1 MALFGSARDAS
12 LVRSVNR
19 ELINNFVD
27 MEVAFYKLVLEDSR
41 ANIYDES
48 DNKVY
53 YSPMRIPC
61 LIEKGEK
68 NYVGDDAG
76 YDSTREGFFNFLR
89 DDLKDSNIKGN
100 IGIGHTRWATHG
112 VPNDVN
118 AHPHSD
124 NSEEFAII
132 HNGIIENYAEI
143 KKDLLEEGFEFK
155 SDTDTEVV
163 AVELSR
169 KWNGQLLKT
178 VTDVAKNLEGTYAL
192 VVTTT
197 KEEGTIVAGR
207 LMSPLVLGVGENEVF
222 LASDSAAILE
232 HTNKMIFLENGDFV
246 EIKNGQYKLFDSELN
261 EIEREIQ
268 EIDWEVSEAEKL
280 GHDHFMYKEIL
291 EQSEVIERTISGRLE
306 TTSKE
311 IPIKQDEASKYEKI
325 WIVACGTAYHAGLFG
340 KDLFEKVLGVPVSV
354 ELASEFRYRE
364 PIVGENDLGIV
375 ISQSGETMDTIA
387 ATELLKENGAHVL
400 ALVNVVGSSLARMAD
415 SVFYLHVGPEIGV
428 ASTKAY
434 LGMLVGQLLLAKHWD
449 SANKLDVSFDEIAEL
464 PKLIE
469 ETMDCEKQ
477 IKDLSEKIYKKNDIY
492 FIGRGLD
499 YALAAEG
506 ALKLKEISYLHAEA
520 LAAGE
525 LKHGTLALIED
536 GTPIIVTASQNHLLD
551 KTTSN
556 VQEVIA
562 RGAYVIAIGDNQSE
576 KLENISDE
584 YVTLPDSNE
593 ILTTVISIIPL
604 QFIAYHVANLNGES
618 IDQPRNLAKSV
629 TVE

>member
-1 MALFGSARDAS
+1 MCGIIGYSGPKQPLPILLDGLSR
-12 LVRSVNR
+12 
-19 ELINNFVD
+19 
-27 MEVAFYKLVLEDSR
+27 LEYR
-41 ANIYDES
+41 
-48 DNKVY
+48 
-53 YSPMRIPC
+53 
-61 LIEKGEK
+61 
-68 NYVGDDAG
+68 G
-76 YDSTREGFFNFLR
+76 YDSAGIAITDGQNLTIEKKEGKLQV
-89 DDLKDSNIKGN
+89 LKDHLLNKEINGN

-112 VPNDVN
+112 VPSDEN
-118 AHPHSD
+118 AHPHYD
-124 NSEEFAII
+124 RNKDFAII
-132 HNGIIENYAEI
+132 HNGIIENYAEM
-143 KKDLLEEGFEFK
+143 KEELQSDDYQFE
-155 SDTDTEVV
+155 SETDTEVV
-163 AVELSR
+163 AVELS
-169 KWNGQLLKT
+169 KQWTGNLLET
-178 VTDVAKNLEGTYAL
+178 VCKVAKELDGTYAL

-197 KEEGTIVAGR
+197 KQSDTIVAGR
-207 LMSPLVLGVGENEVF
+207 MMSPLVLGVGEGEVF

-246 EIKNGQYKLFDSELN
+246 EIKDGSYQLFDINMNKIS
-261 EIEREIQ
+261 REVQ
-268 EIDWEVSEAEKL
+268 EIDWKVSEAEKS

-291 EQSEVIERTISGRLE
+291 EQAEVIERTITGRLE
-306 TTSKE
+306 IGSEE
-311 IPIKQDEASKYEKI
+311 IPVDLNKAKQFEKI

-364 PIVGENDLGIV
+364 PIVGKNDLAIV

-387 ATELLKENGAHVL
+387 ATELLKENNAHVL

-415 SVFYLHVGPEIGV
+415 SVLYLHVGPEIGV

-449 SANKLDVSFDEIAEL
+449 ESENLETTFDEIKQL
-464 PKLIE
+464 PLLIK
-469 ETMDCEKQ
+469 ETLKCESQ
-477 IKDLSEKIYKKNDIY
+477 IKEISKSINEKKDIY

-525 LKHGTLALIED
+525 LKHGTLALIEN
-536 GTPIIVTASQNHLLD
+536 GTPVIVTASQHHLLD

-556 VQEVIA
+556 VQEVKA
-562 RGAYVIAIGDNQSE
+562 RGAYVIAIGDNSSK
-576 KLENISDE
+576 KLQDISND
-584 YVTLPDSNE
+584 YVTLPEASE
-593 ILTTVISIIPL
+593 MLSTIVSIIPL

>member
-1 MALFGSARDAS
+1 MCGIIGYSGPKEPLPI
-12 LVRSVNR
+12 
-19 ELINNFVD
+19 LIGG
-27 MEVAFYKLVLEDSR
+27 LSRLEYR
-41 ANIYDES
+41 
-48 DNKVY
+48 
-53 YSPMRIPC
+53 
-61 LIEKGEK
+61 
-68 NYVGDDAG
+68 G
-76 YDSTREGFFNFLR
+76 YDSAGVAILDGEKLTIEKKEGKLQV
-89 DDLKDSNIKGN
+89 LKDHLSNSKIIGN

-124 NSEEFAII
+124 NQNEFAII
-132 HNGIIENYAEI
+132 HNGIIENYAEM
-143 KKDLLEEGFEFK
+143 KDDLLKEGFIFE

-163 AVELSR
+163 AIELSNQWTGR
-169 KWNGQLLKT
+169 LLQT
-178 VTDVAKNLEGTYAL
+178 VTNVAKKLDGTYAL
-192 VVTTT
+192 VVTST
-197 KEEGTIVAGR
+197 KEPGTIVAGR
-207 LMSPLVLGVGENEVF
+207 MMSPLVLGVGEGETF

-246 EIKNGQYKLFDSELN
+246 EITNGKFKLFDENMN
-261 EIEREIQ
+261 EISREIQ
-268 EIDWEVSEAEKL
+268 EIDWKVSEAEKS
-280 GHDHFMYKEIL
+280 GYDHFMYKEIL
-291 EQSEVIERTISGRLE
+291 EQAEVIERTISGRLE
-306 TTSKE
+306 IGSAE
-311 IPIKQDEASKYEKI
+311 IPIDLNKAKEFEKI

-387 ATELLKENGAHVL
+387 ATELLKENGSHVL

-434 LGMLVGQLLLAKHWD
+434 LGKLVGQLLLAKHWD
-449 SANKLDVSFDEIAEL
+449 SEEKLDTSFDEIKQL
-464 PKLIE
+464 PSLIE
-469 ETMDCEKQ
+469 KTFECEDQVK
-477 IKDLSEKIYKKNDIY
+477 KIAKSINEKNDIY

-525 LKHGTLALIED
+525 LKHGTLALIEE
-536 GTPIIVTASQNHLLD
+536 GTPIIVTASQHHLLD

-556 VQEVIA
+556 VQEVKA
-562 RGAYVIAIGDNQSE
+562 RGAYVIAVGDSTSK
-576 KLENISDE
+576 KLQDISNN
-584 YVTLPDSNE
+584 YITLPEASE
-593 ILTTVISIIPL
+593 MLSTVISIIPL

>member
-1 MALFGSARDAS
+1 MCGIIGYSGPKQPLPILLDGLSR
-12 LVRSVNR
+12 
-19 ELINNFVD
+19 
-27 MEVAFYKLVLEDSR
+27 LEYR
-41 ANIYDES
+41 
-48 DNKVY
+48 
-53 YSPMRIPC
+53 
-61 LIEKGEK
+61 
-68 NYVGDDAG
+68 G
-76 YDSTREGFFNFLR
+76 YDSAGIAITDGQNLTIEKKEGKLQV
-89 DDLKDSNIKGN
+89 LKDHLLNKEINGN

-112 VPNDVN
+112 VPSDEN
-118 AHPHSD
+118 AHPHYD
-124 NSEEFAII
+124 RNKDFAII
-132 HNGIIENYAEI
+132 HNGIIENYAEM
-143 KKDLLEEGFEFK
+143 KEELQRDNYQFE
-155 SDTDTEVV
+155 SETDTEVV
-163 AVELSR
+163 AVELSNQ
-169 KWNGQLLKT
+169 WTGNLLET
-178 VTDVAKNLEGTYAL
+178 VCKVAKELVGTYAL

-197 KEEGTIVAGR
+197 KQPDTIVAGR
-207 LMSPLVLGVGENEVF
+207 MMSPLVLGVGEGEVF

-246 EIKNGQYKLFDSELN
+246 EIKDGSYQLFDINMNKIS
-261 EIEREIQ
+261 REIQ
-268 EIDWEVSEAEKL
+268 EIDWKVSEAEKS

-291 EQSEVIERTISGRLE
+291 EQAEVIERTITGRLE
-306 TTSKE
+306 IGSEE
-311 IPIKQDEASKYEKI
+311 IPVDLNMAKQFEKI

-387 ATELLKENGAHVL
+387 ATELLKENDAHVL

-415 SVFYLHVGPEIGV
+415 SVLYLHVGPEIGV

-449 SANKLDVSFDEIAEL
+449 ESENLETTFDEIKQL
-464 PKLIE
+464 PLLIK
-469 ETMDCEKQ
+469 ETLKCESQ
-477 IKDLSEKIYKKNDIY
+477 IKEISKSINEKKDIY

-525 LKHGTLALIED
+525 LKHGTLALIEN
-536 GTPIIVTASQNHLLD
+536 GTPVIVTASQHHLLD

-556 VQEVIA
+556 VQEVKA
-562 RGAYVIAIGDNQSE
+562 RGAYVIAIGDNSSK
-576 KLENISDE
+576 KLQDISND
-584 YVTLPDSNE
+584 YVTLPEASE
-593 ILTTVISIIPL
+593 MLSTIVSIIPL

>member
-1 MALFGSARDAS
+1 MCGI
-12 LVRSVNR
+12 V
-19 ELINNFVD
+19 
-27 MEVAFYKLVLEDSR
+27 
-41 ANIYDES
+41 
-48 DNKVY
+48 
-53 YSPMRIPC
+53 
-61 LIEKGEK
+61 G
-68 NYVGDDAG
+68 YVGKEDPIDVVIKGLFRLEYRG
-76 YDSTREGFFNFLR
+76 YDSSGIAIHHGENGIDVTRSVGGVSELVEALGKKVT
-89 DDLKDSNIKGN
+89 DKESTIA
-100 IGIGHTRWATHG
+100 IGHTRWATHG
-112 VPNDVN
+112 VPSDEN
-118 AHPHSD
+118 AHPHYD
-124 NSEEFAII
+124 RNKDFAII
-132 HNGIIENYAEI
+132 HNGIIENYAEM
-143 KKDLLEEGFEFK
+143 KEELQSDDYQFE
-155 SDTDTEVV
+155 SETDTEVV
-163 AVELSR
+163 AVELS
-169 KWNGQLLKT
+169 KQWTGNLLET
-178 VTDVAKNLEGTYAL
+178 VCKVAKELDGTYAL

-197 KEEGTIVAGR
+197 KQSDTIVAGR
-207 LMSPLVLGVGENEVF
+207 MMSPLVLGVGEGEVF

-246 EIKNGQYKLFDSELN
+246 EIKDGSYQLFDINMNKIS
-261 EIEREIQ
+261 REVQ
-268 EIDWEVSEAEKL
+268 EIDWKVSEAEKS

-291 EQSEVIERTISGRLE
+291 EQAEVIERTITGRLE
-306 TTSKE
+306 IGSEE
-311 IPIKQDEASKYEKI
+311 IPVDLNKAKQFEKI

-364 PIVGENDLGIV
+364 PIVGKNDLGIV

-387 ATELLKENGAHVL
+387 ATELLKENNAHVL

-415 SVFYLHVGPEIGV
+415 SVLYLHVGPEIGV

-449 SANKLDVSFDEIAEL
+449 ESENLETTFDEIKQL
-464 PKLIE
+464 PSLIK
-469 ETMDCEKQ
+469 ETLKCETQ
-477 IKDLSEKIYKKNDIY
+477 IKEISKSINEKKDIY

-525 LKHGTLALIED
+525 LKHGTLALIEN
-536 GTPIIVTASQNHLLD
+536 GTPVIVTASQHHLLD

-556 VQEVIA
+556 VQEVKA
-562 RGAYVIAIGDNQSE
+562 RGAYVIAIGDNSSK
-576 KLENISDE
+576 KLQDISND
-584 YVTLPDSNE
+584 YVTLPEASE
-593 ILTTVISIIPL
+593 MLSTIVSIIPL

>member
-1 MALFGSARDAS
+1 MCGIIGYSGPKQPLPI
-12 LVRSVNR
+12 L
-19 ELINNFVD
+19 
-27 MEVAFYKLVLEDSR
+27 LEGLSR
-41 ANIYDES
+41 LEY
-48 DNKVY
+48 
-53 YSPMRIPC
+53 R
-61 LIEKGEK
+61 
-68 NYVGDDAG
+68 G
-76 YDSTREGFFNFLR
+76 YDSAGIAITDGPNLTIEKKEGKLQV
-89 DDLKDSNIKGN
+89 LKDHLLNTEITGN

-112 VPNDVN
+112 VPSDEN
-118 AHPHSD
+118 AHPHYD
-124 NSEEFAII
+124 RNKDFAII
-132 HNGIIENYAEI
+132 HNGIIENYAEM
-143 KKDLLEEGFEFK
+143 KEELQSDDYQFE
-155 SDTDTEVV
+155 SETDTEVV
-163 AVELSR
+163 AVELS
-169 KWNGQLLKT
+169 KQWTGNLLET
-178 VTDVAKNLEGTYAL
+178 VCKVAKELDGTYAL

-197 KEEGTIVAGR
+197 KQSDTIVAGR
-207 LMSPLVLGVGENEVF
+207 MMSPLVLGVGEGEVF

-246 EIKNGQYKLFDSELN
+246 EIKDGSYQLFDINMNKIS
-261 EIEREIQ
+261 REVQ
-268 EIDWEVSEAEKL
+268 EIDWKVSEAEKS

-291 EQSEVIERTISGRLE
+291 EQAEVIERTLTGRLE
-306 TTSKE
+306 IGSEE
-311 IPIKQDEASKYEKI
+311 IPVDFNKAKQFEKI

-387 ATELLKENGAHVL
+387 ATELLKENNAHVL

-415 SVFYLHVGPEIGV
+415 SVLYLHVGPEIGV

-449 SANKLDVSFDEIAEL
+449 ESENLETTFDEIKQL
-464 PKLIE
+464 PFLIK
-469 ETMDCEKQ
+469 ETLKCESQ
-477 IKDLSEKIYKKNDIY
+477 IKEISKSINEKKDIY

-525 LKHGTLALIED
+525 LKHGTLALIEN
-536 GTPIIVTASQNHLLD
+536 GTPVIVTASQHHLLD

-556 VQEVIA
+556 VQEVKA
-562 RGAYVIAIGDNQSE
+562 RGAYVIAIGDNSSK
-576 KLENISDE
+576 KLQDISND
-584 YVTLPDSNE
+584 YVTLPEASE
-593 ILTTVISIIPL
+593 MLSTIVSIIPL

>member
-1 MALFGSARDAS
+1 MCGIVGYSGPKEPLPILLGGLSR
-12 LVRSVNR
+12 
-19 ELINNFVD
+19 
-27 MEVAFYKLVLEDSR
+27 LEYR
-41 ANIYDES
+41 
-48 DNKVY
+48 
-53 YSPMRIPC
+53 
-61 LIEKGEK
+61 
-68 NYVGDDAG
+68 G
-76 YDSTREGFFNFLR
+76 YDSAGIAILNNNDLIVEKKEGKLSS
-89 DDLKDSNIKGN
+89 LVQHLEGKTIKGN

-112 VPNDVN
+112 VPSDKN

-124 NSEEFAII
+124 NQNEFAII
-132 HNGIIENYAEI
+132 HNGIVENYSEMKNELI
-143 KKDLLEEGFEFK
+143 EQGYTFS

-163 AVELSR
+163 AVELS
-169 KWNGQLLKT
+169 KEWSGDLLET
-178 VTDVAKNLEGTYAL
+178 VLNVAKKLEGTYAL
-192 VVTTT
+192 VVTTV
-197 KEEGTIVAGR
+197 KQPDVIVAGR
-207 LMSPLVLGVGENEVF
+207 MMSPLVLGVGDDEVF

-246 EIKNGQYKLFDSELN
+246 KIENGHFELFDINKNKIS
-261 EIEREIQ
+261 REIQ
-268 EIDWEVSEAEKL
+268 VIDWEVSEAEKG

-291 EQSEVIERTISGRLE
+291 EQPEVIERTISGRLAGIE
-306 TTSKE
+306 SDIPISKE
-311 IPIKQDEASKYEKI
+311 EAQKFEKI

-364 PIVGENDLGIV
+364 PIVGKNDLGIV

-387 ATELLKENGAHVL
+387 ATELLKENDAHVL
-400 ALVNVVGSSLARMAD
+400 AFVNVVGSSLARMAD
-415 SVFYLHVGPEIGV
+415 SVLYLHVGPEIGV

-434 LGMLVGQLLLAKHWD
+434 LGMLIGQLLVAKHWD
-449 SANKLDVSFDEIAEL
+449 EENKLNISYDEINEL
-464 PKLIE
+464 PNLIQ
-469 ETMDCEKQ
+469 ETLNCEDQ
-477 IKDLSEKIYKKNDIY
+477 IKSLSKKISKKKDIY

-536 GTPIIVTASQNHLLD
+536 DTPVIVTASQNHLLD

-562 RGAYVIAIGDNQSE
+562 RGAYVISIGDNSSK
-576 KLENISDE
+576 KLEDISNE
-584 YVTLPDSNE
+584 YVTLP
-593 ILTTVISIIPL
+593 TTSEVLSTIISIIPL

>member
-1 MALFGSARDAS
+1 MCGIIGYSGPKEPLPI
-12 LVRSVNR
+12 
-19 ELINNFVD
+19 LISG
-27 MEVAFYKLVLEDSR
+27 LSRLEYR
-41 ANIYDES
+41 
-48 DNKVY
+48 
-53 YSPMRIPC
+53 
-61 LIEKGEK
+61 
-68 NYVGDDAG
+68 G
-76 YDSTREGFFNFLR
+76 YDSAGVALIDGDNLSIEKKEGKLNV
-89 DDLKDSNIKGN
+89 LKEHLEGTSIKGN

-112 VPNDVN
+112 VPSDVN
-118 AHPHSD
+118 AHPHAD
-124 NSEEFAII
+124 NANEFAII
-132 HNGIIENYAEI
+132 HNGIIENYAEL
-143 KKDLLEEGFEFK
+143 KDDLIQDDYSFISE
-155 SDTDTEVV
+155 TDTEVV

-169 KWNGQLLKT
+169 KWNGELLDT
-178 VTDVAKNLEGTYAL
+178 VLDVAKSLEGTYAL
-192 VVTTT
+192 VVTST
-197 KEEGTIVAGR
+197 KQPGTIVAGR
-207 LMSPLVLGVGENEVF
+207 MMSPLVLGVGEGEVF

-232 HTNKMIFLENGDFV
+232 YTNKMIFLENGDFV
-246 EIKNGQYKLFDSELN
+246 EINDGNFTLYDVEKNVITRD
-261 EIEREIQ
+261 IQ
-268 EIDWEVSEAEKL
+268 IIDWEVSEAEKA

-291 EQSEVIERTISGRLE
+291 EQAEVIERTITGRIE
-306 TTSKE
+306 KNSTE
-311 IPIKQDEASKYEKI
+311 IPIHLDKAKKFEKI

-340 KDLFEKVLGVPVSV
+340 KDLFEKVLGIPVSV

-387 ATELLKENGAHVL
+387 ATELLKENSAHVL

-449 SANKLDVSFDEIAEL
+449 SSDKLDVSFDEISEL

-469 ETMDCEKQ
+469 QTMACEKQ
-477 IKDLSEKIYKKNDIY
+477 IKDISEKIYKKNDIY

-525 LKHGTLALIED
+525 LKHGTLALIQD

-562 RGAYVIAIGDNQSE
+562 RGAYVIAIGDNQSK
-576 KLENISDE
+576 KLENISNE

-604 QFIAYHVANLNGES
+604 QFIAYHVANLKGES

>member
-1 MALFGSARDAS
+1 MCGIIGYSGPKQPLPILLDGLSR
-12 LVRSVNR
+12 
-19 ELINNFVD
+19 
-27 MEVAFYKLVLEDSR
+27 LEYR
-41 ANIYDES
+41 
-48 DNKVY
+48 
-53 YSPMRIPC
+53 
-61 LIEKGEK
+61 
-68 NYVGDDAG
+68 G
-76 YDSTREGFFNFLR
+76 YDSAGIAITDGPNLTIEKKEGKLQV
-89 DDLKDSNIKGN
+89 LKDHLLNKEINGN

-112 VPNDVN
+112 VPSDEN
-118 AHPHSD
+118 AHPHYD
-124 NSEEFAII
+124 RNKDFAII
-132 HNGIIENYAEI
+132 HNGIIENYAEM
-143 KKDLLEEGFEFK
+143 KEELQSDDYQFE
-155 SDTDTEVV
+155 SETDTEVV
-163 AVELSR
+163 AVELS
-169 KWNGQLLKT
+169 KQWTGNLLET
-178 VTDVAKNLEGTYAL
+178 VCKVAKELDGTYAL

-197 KEEGTIVAGR
+197 KQSDTIVAGR
-207 LMSPLVLGVGENEVF
+207 MMSPLVLGVGEGEVF

-246 EIKNGQYKLFDSELN
+246 EIKDGSYQLFDINMNKIS
-261 EIEREIQ
+261 REVQ
-268 EIDWEVSEAEKL
+268 EIDWKVSEAEKS

-291 EQSEVIERTISGRLE
+291 EQAEVIERTITGRLE
-306 TTSKE
+306 IGSEE
-311 IPIKQDEASKYEKI
+311 IPVDLNKAKQFEKI

-387 ATELLKENGAHVL
+387 ATELLKENNAHVL

-415 SVFYLHVGPEIGV
+415 SVLYLHVGPEIGV

-449 SANKLDVSFDEIAEL
+449 ESENLETTFDEIKQL
-464 PKLIE
+464 PFLIK
-469 ETMDCEKQ
+469 ETLKCESQ
-477 IKDLSEKIYKKNDIY
+477 IKEISKSINEKKDIY

-525 LKHGTLALIED
+525 LKHGTLALIEN
-536 GTPIIVTASQNHLLD
+536 GTPVIVTASQHHLLD

-556 VQEVIA
+556 VQEVKA
-562 RGAYVIAIGDNQSE
+562 RGAYVIAIGDNSSK
-576 KLENISDE
+576 KLQDISND
-584 YVTLPDSNE
+584 YVTLPEASE
-593 ILTTVISIIPL
+593 MLSTIVSIIPL

>member
-1 MALFGSARDAS
+1 MCGIVGYSGPKEPLPILLGGLSR
-12 LVRSVNR
+12 
-19 ELINNFVD
+19 
-27 MEVAFYKLVLEDSR
+27 LEYR
-41 ANIYDES
+41 
-48 DNKVY
+48 
-53 YSPMRIPC
+53 
-61 LIEKGEK
+61 
-68 NYVGDDAG
+68 G
-76 YDSTREGFFNFLR
+76 YDSAGIAILNNNDLIVEKKEGKLSS
-89 DDLKDSNIKGN
+89 LVQHLEGKTIKGN

-112 VPNDVN
+112 VPSDKN

-124 NSEEFAII
+124 NQNEFAII
-132 HNGIIENYAEI
+132 HNGIVENYSEMKNELI
-143 KKDLLEEGFEFK
+143 EQGYTFS

-163 AVELSR
+163 AVELS
-169 KWNGQLLKT
+169 KEWSGDLLET
-178 VTDVAKNLEGTYAL
+178 VLNVAKKLEGTYAL
-192 VVTTT
+192 VVTTV
-197 KEEGTIVAGR
+197 KQPDVIVAGR
-207 LMSPLVLGVGENEVF
+207 MMSPLVLGVGDDEVF

-246 EIKNGQYKLFDSELN
+246 KIENGHFELFDINKNKIS
-261 EIEREIQ
+261 REIQ
-268 EIDWEVSEAEKL
+268 VIDWEVSEAEKG

-291 EQSEVIERTISGRLE
+291 EQPEVIERTISGRLAGIE
-306 TTSKE
+306 SDIPISKE
-311 IPIKQDEASKYEKI
+311 EAQKFEKI

-364 PIVGENDLGIV
+364 PIVGKNDLGIV

-387 ATELLKENGAHVL
+387 ATELLKENDAHVL
-400 ALVNVVGSSLARMAD
+400 AFVNVVGSSLARMAD
-415 SVFYLHVGPEIGV
+415 SVLYLHVGPEIGV

-434 LGMLVGQLLLAKHWD
+434 LGMLIGQLLVAKHWD
-449 SANKLDVSFDEIAEL
+449 QENKLNISYDEINEL
-464 PKLIE
+464 PKLIQ
-469 ETMDCEKQ
+469 ETLNCEDQ
-477 IKDLSEKIYKKNDIY
+477 IKSLSKKISKKKDIY

-536 GTPIIVTASQNHLLD
+536 DTPVIVTASQNHLLD

-562 RGAYVIAIGDNQSE
+562 RGAYVISIGDNSSK
-576 KLENISDE
+576 KLEDISNE
-584 YVTLPDSNE
+584 YVTLP
-593 ILTTVISIIPL
+593 TTSEVLSTIISIIPL

>member
-1 MALFGSARDAS
+1 MCGIIGYSGPKQTLPILLGGLSR
-12 LVRSVNR
+12 
-19 ELINNFVD
+19 
-27 MEVAFYKLVLEDSR
+27 LEYR
-41 ANIYDES
+41 
-48 DNKVY
+48 
-53 YSPMRIPC
+53 
-61 LIEKGEK
+61 
-68 NYVGDDAG
+68 G
-76 YDSTREGFFNFLR
+76 YDSAGIAITDGENLIIEKKEGKLQV
-89 DDLKDSNIKGN
+89 LKDHLLDKEIKGN

-112 VPNDVN
+112 GPSDKN
-118 AHPHSD
+118 AHPHHD
-124 NSEEFAII
+124 NNQDFAII
-132 HNGIIENYAEI
+132 HNGIIENHAEM
-143 KKDLLEEGFEFK
+143 KEELLKEGYQFE
-155 SDTDTEVV
+155 SETDTEVIV
-163 AVELSR
+163 VELS
-169 KWNGQLLKT
+169 KQWTGNLLET
-178 VTDVAKNLEGTYAL
+178 VCQVAKDLDGTYAL
-192 VVTTT
+192 VVTTVKQT
-197 KEEGTIVAGR
+197 NTIVAGR
-207 LMSPLVLGVGENEVF
+207 MMSPLVLGVGDDEVF

-246 EIKNGQYKLFDSELN
+246 EIKDGRYQLFDIN
-261 EIEREIQ
+261 MNTITREIQ
-268 EIDWEVSEAEKL
+268 EIDWEVSEAEKS

-291 EQSEVIERTISGRLE
+291 EQAEVIERTINGRLE
-306 TTSKE
+306 VGSEE
-311 IPIKQDEASKYEKI
+311 IPVDSKQAKQFEKI

-387 ATELLKENGAHVL
+387 ATELLKDNNSHVL

-415 SVFYLHVGPEIGV
+415 SVLYLHVGPEIGV

-449 SANKLDVSFDEIAEL
+449 ESNKLETTFDEIKQL
-464 PKLIE
+464 PSLIK
-469 ETMDCEKQ
+469 ETLKCEAQ
-477 IKDLSEKIYKKNDIY
+477 IKEISKSINKKKDIY

-536 GTPIIVTASQNHLLD
+536 GTPVIVTASQHHLLD

-556 VQEVIA
+556 VQEVKA
-562 RGAYVIAIGDNQSE
+562 RGAFVIAIGDNSSK
-576 KLENISDE
+576 KLQDISND
-584 YVTLPDSNE
+584 YVTLPEASE
-593 ILTTVISIIPL
+593 MLSTIVSIIPL

>member
-1 MALFGSARDAS
+1 MCGIIGYSGPEEPLPILLGGLSR
-12 LVRSVNR
+12 
-19 ELINNFVD
+19 
-27 MEVAFYKLVLEDSR
+27 LEYR
-41 ANIYDES
+41 
-48 DNKVY
+48 
-53 YSPMRIPC
+53 
-61 LIEKGEK
+61 
-68 NYVGDDAG
+68 G
-76 YDSTREGFFNFLR
+76 YDSAGIAITDGDNITIEKKEGKLQV
-89 DDLKDSNIKGN
+89 LKDHLLDAKIKGN

-112 VPNDVN
+112 VPSDEN
-118 AHPHSD
+118 AHPHYD
-124 NSEEFAII
+124 NNQDFAII

-143 KKDLLEEGFEFK
+143 KEELQKEDYQFE
-155 SDTDTEVV
+155 SETDTEVV

-169 KWNGQLLKT
+169 QWTGNLLET
-178 VTDVAKNLEGTYAL
+178 VCKVAKELDGTYAL

-197 KEEGTIVAGR
+197 KQSNTIVAGR
-207 LMSPLVLGVGENEVF
+207 MMSPLVLGVGDGEVF

-246 EIKNGQYKLFDSELN
+246 EIKNGNYQLFDIN
-261 EIEREIQ
+261 MNKVTRDIQ
-268 EIDWEVSEAEKL
+268 EIDWEVSEAEKS
-280 GHDHFMYKEIL
+280 GHDHYMYKEIL
-291 EQSEVIERTISGRLE
+291 EQSEVIERTIAGRLE
-306 TTSKE
+306 VGSEE
-311 IPIKQDEASKYEKI
+311 IPIDLKKAKQFEKI

-387 ATELLKENGAHVL
+387 ATELLKENNSHVL

-415 SVFYLHVGPEIGV
+415 SVLYLHVGPEIGV

-449 SANKLDVSFDEIAEL
+449 ESNKLETTFNEIKQL
-464 PKLIE
+464 PSLIK
-469 ETMDCEKQ
+469 ETLKCEAQ
-477 IKDLSEKIYKKNDIY
+477 IKEISKSINEKKDIY

-525 LKHGTLALIED
+525 LKHGTLALIQD
-536 GTPIIVTASQNHLLD
+536 GTPVIVTASQHHLLD

-556 VQEVIA
+556 VQEVKA
-562 RGAYVIAIGDNQSE
+562 RGAYVIAIGDNSSK
-576 KLENISDE
+576 KLQDISND
-584 YVTLPDSNE
+584 YVTLPEASE
-593 ILTTVISIIPL
+593 MLSTIVSIIPL

>member
-1 MALFGSARDAS
+1 MCGIIGYSGPKQPLPI
-12 LVRSVNR
+12 L
-19 ELINNFVD
+19 
-27 MEVAFYKLVLEDSR
+27 LEGLSR
-41 ANIYDES
+41 LEY
-48 DNKVY
+48 
-53 YSPMRIPC
+53 R
-61 LIEKGEK
+61 
-68 NYVGDDAG
+68 G
-76 YDSTREGFFNFLR
+76 YDSAGIAISDGPNLTIEKKEGKLQV
-89 DDLKDSNIKGN
+89 LKDHLINKEINGN

-112 VPNDVN
+112 IPSDEN
-118 AHPHSD
+118 AHPHYD
-124 NSEEFAII
+124 RNKDFAII
-132 HNGIIENYAEI
+132 HNGIIENYAEM
-143 KKDLLEEGFEFK
+143 KEELQSDDYQFE
-155 SDTDTEVV
+155 SETDTEVV
-163 AVELSR
+163 AVELS
-169 KWNGQLLKT
+169 KQWTGNLLET
-178 VTDVAKNLEGTYAL
+178 VCKVAKELDGTYAL

-197 KEEGTIVAGR
+197 KQSDTIVAGR
-207 LMSPLVLGVGENEVF
+207 MMSPLVLGVGEGEVF

-246 EIKNGQYKLFDSELN
+246 EIKDGSYQLFDINMNKIS
-261 EIEREIQ
+261 REVQ
-268 EIDWEVSEAEKL
+268 EIDWKVSEAEKS

-291 EQSEVIERTISGRLE
+291 EQAEVIERTITGRLE
-306 TTSKE
+306 IGSEE
-311 IPIKQDEASKYEKI
+311 IPVDFNKAKQFEKI

-387 ATELLKENGAHVL
+387 ATELLKENNAHVL

-415 SVFYLHVGPEIGV
+415 SVLYLHVGPEIGV

-449 SANKLDVSFDEIAEL
+449 ESENLETTFDEIKQL
-464 PKLIE
+464 PFLIK
-469 ETMDCEKQ
+469 ETLKCESQ
-477 IKDLSEKIYKKNDIY
+477 IKKISKSINEKKDIY

-525 LKHGTLALIED
+525 LKHGTLALIEN
-536 GTPIIVTASQNHLLD
+536 GTPVIVTASQHHLLD

-556 VQEVIA
+556 VQEVKA
-562 RGAYVIAIGDNQSE
+562 RGAYVIAIGDNSSK
-576 KLENISDE
+576 KLQDISND
-584 YVTLPDSNE
+584 YVTLPEASE
-593 ILTTVISIIPL
+593 MLSTIVSIIPL

>member
-1 MALFGSARDAS
+1 MPI
-12 LVRSVNR
+12 
-19 ELINNFVD
+19 LING
-27 MEVAFYKLVLEDSR
+27 LSRLEYR
-41 ANIYDES
+41 
-48 DNKVY
+48 
-53 YSPMRIPC
+53 
-61 LIEKGEK
+61 
-68 NYVGDDAG
+68 G
-76 YDSTREGFFNFLR
+76 YDSAGIAISDGNKITVEKKEGKLDVLKNH
-89 DDLKDSNIKGN
+89 LKDSNIKGN

-178 VTDVAKNLEGTYAL
+178 VTDVAKTLEGTYAL

-477 IKDLSEKIYKKNDIY
+477 IKDISEKIYKKNDIY

>member
-1 MALFGSARDAS
+1 MCGIIGYSGPKQPLPILLAGLSR
-12 LVRSVNR
+12 
-19 ELINNFVD
+19 
-27 MEVAFYKLVLEDSR
+27 LEYR
-41 ANIYDES
+41 
-48 DNKVY
+48 
-53 YSPMRIPC
+53 
-61 LIEKGEK
+61 
-68 NYVGDDAG
+68 G
-76 YDSTREGFFNFLR
+76 YDSAGIAITDGKNLIIEKKQGKLQV
-89 DDLKDSNIKGN
+89 LKDHLSDKKINGN

-112 VPNDVN
+112 VPSDEN
-118 AHPHSD
+118 AHPHYD
-124 NSEEFAII
+124 NNQDFAII
-132 HNGIIENYAEI
+132 HNGIIENYDEM
-143 KKDLLEEGFEFK
+143 KEELLKEDYQFE
-155 SDTDTEVV
+155 SETDTEVV
-163 AVELSR
+163 AVELSKR
-169 KWNGQLLKT
+169 WTGNLLET
-178 VTDVAKNLEGTYAL
+178 VCQVAKDLDGTYAL
-192 VVTTT
+192 VVTTV
-197 KEEGTIVAGR
+197 KQPDTIVAGR
-207 LMSPLVLGVGENEVF
+207 MMSPLVLGVGEGEVF

-246 EIKNGQYKLFDSELN
+246 EIKDGNYELFDINMNKIS
-261 EIEREIQ
+261 REIQ
-268 EIDWEVSEAEKL
+268 EIDWEVSEAEKS

-291 EQSEVIERTISGRLE
+291 EQAEVIERTIAGRLE
-306 TTSKE
+306 VGSEE
-311 IPIKQDEASKYEKI
+311 IPVDLKQAKEFEKI

-340 KDLFEKVLGVPVSV
+340 KDLFEKVLGVSVSV

-364 PIVGENDLGIV
+364 PIVGENDLAIV

-387 ATELLKENGAHVL
+387 ATELLKENNAHVL

-415 SVFYLHVGPEIGV
+415 SVLYLHVGPEIGV

-449 SANKLDVSFDEIAEL
+449 ESSKLETTFEEIKQL
-464 PKLIE
+464 PSLIK
-469 ETMDCEKQ
+469 ETLKCESE
-477 IKDLSEKIYKKNDIY
+477 IKEISKSINNHKDIY

-536 GTPIIVTASQNHLLD
+536 GTPVIVTASQHHLLD

-556 VQEVIA
+556 VQEVKA
-562 RGAYVIAIGDNQSE
+562 RGAFVIAIGNNSSK
-576 KLENISDE
+576 KLQDISND
-584 YVTLPDSNE
+584 YVTLPEASE
-593 ILTTVISIIPL
+593 MLSTIVSIIPL

>member
-1 MALFGSARDAS
+1 MCGIIGYSGPKQPLPI
-12 LVRSVNR
+12 L
-19 ELINNFVD
+19 
-27 MEVAFYKLVLEDSR
+27 LEGLSR
-41 ANIYDES
+41 LEY
-48 DNKVY
+48 
-53 YSPMRIPC
+53 R
-61 LIEKGEK
+61 
-68 NYVGDDAG
+68 G
-76 YDSTREGFFNFLR
+76 YDSAGIAITDGPNLTIEKKEGKLQV
-89 DDLKDSNIKGN
+89 LKDHLLDKEINGN

-112 VPNDVN
+112 VPSDEN
-118 AHPHSD
+118 AHPHYD
-124 NSEEFAII
+124 RNKDFAII
-132 HNGIIENYAEI
+132 HNGIIENYAEM
-143 KKDLLEEGFEFK
+143 KEELQSDDYQFE
-155 SDTDTEVV
+155 SETDTEVV
-163 AVELSR
+163 AVELS
-169 KWNGQLLKT
+169 KQWTGNLLET
-178 VTDVAKNLEGTYAL
+178 VCKVAKELDGTYAL

-197 KEEGTIVAGR
+197 KQSDTIVAGR
-207 LMSPLVLGVGENEVF
+207 MMSPLVLGVGEGEVF

-246 EIKNGQYKLFDSELN
+246 EIKDGSYQLFDINMNKIS
-261 EIEREIQ
+261 REVQ
-268 EIDWEVSEAEKL
+268 EIDWEVSEAEKS

-291 EQSEVIERTISGRLE
+291 EQAEVIERTITGRLE
-306 TTSKE
+306 IGSEE
-311 IPIKQDEASKYEKI
+311 IPVDLNKAKQFEKI

-340 KDLFEKVLGVPVSV
+340 KDLFEKVLGIPVSV

-387 ATELLKENGAHVL
+387 ATELLKENNAHVL

-415 SVFYLHVGPEIGV
+415 SVLYLHVGPEIGV

-449 SANKLDVSFDEIAEL
+449 ESENLETTFDEIKQL
-464 PKLIE
+464 PFLIK
-469 ETMDCEKQ
+469 ETLKCESQ
-477 IKDLSEKIYKKNDIY
+477 IKEISKSINEKKDIY

-525 LKHGTLALIED
+525 LKHGTLALIEN
-536 GTPIIVTASQNHLLD
+536 GTPVIVTASQHHLLD

-556 VQEVIA
+556 VQEVKA
-562 RGAYVIAIGDNQSE
+562 RGAYVIAIGDNSSK
-576 KLENISDE
+576 KLQDISND
-584 YVTLPDSNE
+584 YVTLPEASE
-593 ILTTVISIIPL
+593 MLSTIVSIIPL

>member
-1 MALFGSARDAS
+1 MCGIIGYSGPKEPLPI
-12 LVRSVNR
+12 
-19 ELINNFVD
+19 LISG
-27 MEVAFYKLVLEDSR
+27 LSRLEYR
-41 ANIYDES
+41 
-48 DNKVY
+48 
-53 YSPMRIPC
+53 
-61 LIEKGEK
+61 
-68 NYVGDDAG
+68 G
-76 YDSTREGFFNFLR
+76 YDSAGVALIDGDNLSIEKKEGKLSV
-89 DDLKDSNIKGN
+89 LKEHLEGASIKGN

-112 VPNDVN
+112 VPSDVN
-118 AHPHSD
+118 AHPHAD
-124 NSEEFAII
+124 NANEFAII
-132 HNGIIENYAEI
+132 HNGIIENYAEL
-143 KKDLLEEGFEFK
+143 KDDLIQDDYSFISE
-155 SDTDTEVV
+155 TDTEVV

-169 KWNGQLLKT
+169 KWNGELLDT
-178 VTDVAKNLEGTYAL
+178 VLDVAKSLDGTYAL
-192 VVTTT
+192 VVTST
-197 KEEGTIVAGR
+197 KQPGTIVAGR
-207 LMSPLVLGVGENEVF
+207 MMSPLVLGVGEGEVF

-232 HTNKMIFLENGDFV
+232 YTNKMIFLENGDFV
-246 EIKNGQYKLFDSELN
+246 EINDGNFTLYDIEKNVITRD
-261 EIEREIQ
+261 IQ
-268 EIDWEVSEAEKL
+268 VIDWEVSEAEKA

-291 EQSEVIERTISGRLE
+291 EQAEVIERTIAGRIE
-306 TTSKE
+306 KNSTE
-311 IPIKQDEASKYEKI
+311 IPIHLDKAKKFEKI

-364 PIVGENDLGIV
+364 PIIGKNDLAIV

-387 ATELLKENGAHVL
+387 ATELLKENGSHVL

-449 SANKLDVSFDEIAEL
+449 SNNKLDTSLEEIKAL
-464 PKLIE
+464 PYLIE
-469 ETMDCEKQ
+469 EALKCEDQVKE
-477 IKDLSEKIYKKNDIY
+477 ISKLIYKKKDIY

-525 LKHGTLALIED
+525 LKHGTLALIEE
-536 GTPIIVTASQNHLLD
+536 GTPVIVTASQRHLLD

-562 RGAYVIAIGDNQSE
+562 RGAYVIAVGDVSSKKLKDISNNYIALPETSE
-576 KLENISDE
+576 MLSTI
-584 YVTLPDSNE
+584 
-593 ILTTVISIIPL
+593 ISIIPL

>member
-1 MALFGSARDAS
+1 MNRDNLKQSLLQPARWNGDIMCGIVGYS
-12 LVRSVNR
+12 GPKEPLPI
-19 ELINNFVD
+19 LING
-27 MEVAFYKLVLEDSR
+27 LSRLEYR
-41 ANIYDES
+41 
-48 DNKVY
+48 
-53 YSPMRIPC
+53 
-61 LIEKGEK
+61 
-68 NYVGDDAG
+68 G
-76 YDSTREGFFNFLR
+76 YDSAGIAISDGNKIIVEKKEGKLDVLKNH
-89 DDLKDSNIKGN
+89 LKDSNIKGN
-100 IGIGHTRWATHG
+100 LGIGHTRWATHG

-143 KKDLLEEGFEFK
+143 KKDLLEKGFKFK

-178 VTDVAKNLEGTYAL
+178 VTDVAKTLEGTYAL

-197 KEEGTIVAGR
+197 REEGTIVAGR

-280 GHDHFMYKEIL
+280 GYDHFMYKEIL

-306 TTSKE
+306 TNSKE

-340 KDLFEKVLGVPVSV
+340 KDIFEKVLGVPVSV

-449 SANKLDVSFDEIAEL
+449 SANKLDVSFNEIAEL

-469 ETMDCEKQ
+469 ETMACEKQ
-477 IKDLSEKIYKKNDIY
+477 IKEISEIICKKNDIY

-525 LKHGTLALIED
+525 LKHGTLALIEE

>member
-1 MALFGSARDAS
+1 MCGIIGYSGPKQPLPI
-12 LVRSVNR
+12 L
-19 ELINNFVD
+19 
-27 MEVAFYKLVLEDSR
+27 LEGLSR
-41 ANIYDES
+41 LEY
-48 DNKVY
+48 
-53 YSPMRIPC
+53 R
-61 LIEKGEK
+61 
-68 NYVGDDAG
+68 G
-76 YDSTREGFFNFLR
+76 YDSAGIAITDGPNLTIEKKEGKLQV
-89 DDLKDSNIKGN
+89 LKDHLLNKEINGN

-112 VPNDVN
+112 VPSDEN
-118 AHPHSD
+118 AHPHYD
-124 NSEEFAII
+124 RNKDFAII
-132 HNGIIENYAEI
+132 HNGIIENYAEM
-143 KKDLLEEGFEFK
+143 KEELQSDDYQFE
-155 SDTDTEVV
+155 SETDTEVV
-163 AVELSR
+163 AVELS
-169 KWNGQLLKT
+169 KQWTGNLLET
-178 VTDVAKNLEGTYAL
+178 VCKVAKELDGTYAL

-197 KEEGTIVAGR
+197 KQSDTIVAGR
-207 LMSPLVLGVGENEVF
+207 MMSPLVLGVGEGEVF

-246 EIKNGQYKLFDSELN
+246 EIKDGSYQLFDINMNKIS
-261 EIEREIQ
+261 REVQ
-268 EIDWEVSEAEKL
+268 EIDWEVSEAEKS

-291 EQSEVIERTISGRLE
+291 EQAEVIERTITGRLE
-306 TTSKE
+306 IGSEE
-311 IPIKQDEASKYEKI
+311 IPVDLNKAKQFEKI

-387 ATELLKENGAHVL
+387 ATELLKENNAHVL

-415 SVFYLHVGPEIGV
+415 SVLYLHVGPEIGV

-449 SANKLDVSFDEIAEL
+449 ESENLETTFDEIKQL
-464 PKLIE
+464 PLLIK
-469 ETMDCEKQ
+469 ETLKCESQ
-477 IKDLSEKIYKKNDIY
+477 IKEISKSINEKKDIY

-525 LKHGTLALIED
+525 LKHGTLALIEN
-536 GTPIIVTASQNHLLD
+536 GTPVIVTASQHHLLD

-556 VQEVIA
+556 VQEVKA
-562 RGAYVIAIGDNQSE
+562 RGAYVIAIGDNSSK
-576 KLENISDE
+576 KLQDISND
-584 YVTLPDSNE
+584 YVTLPEASE
-593 ILTTVISIIPL
+593 MLSTIVSIIPL

-629 TVE
+629 TVVIIYG

>member
-1 MALFGSARDAS
+1 MCGIIGYSGPEEPLPILLGGLSR
-12 LVRSVNR
+12 
-19 ELINNFVD
+19 
-27 MEVAFYKLVLEDSR
+27 LEYR
-41 ANIYDES
+41 
-48 DNKVY
+48 
-53 YSPMRIPC
+53 
-61 LIEKGEK
+61 
-68 NYVGDDAG
+68 G
-76 YDSTREGFFNFLR
+76 YDSAGIAITDGDNITIEKKEGKLQV
-89 DDLKDSNIKGN
+89 LKDHLLDAKIKGN

-112 VPNDVN
+112 VPSDEN
-118 AHPHSD
+118 AHPHYD
-124 NSEEFAII
+124 NNQDFAII

-143 KKDLLEEGFEFK
+143 KEELQKEDYQFE
-155 SDTDTEVV
+155 SETDTEVV

-169 KWNGQLLKT
+169 QWTGNLLET
-178 VTDVAKNLEGTYAL
+178 VCKVAKELDGTYAL

-197 KEEGTIVAGR
+197 KQSNTIVAGR
-207 LMSPLVLGVGENEVF
+207 MMSPLVLGVGDGEVF

-246 EIKNGQYKLFDSELN
+246 EIKDGSYQLFDIN
-261 EIEREIQ
+261 MNKVTRDIQ
-268 EIDWEVSEAEKL
+268 EIDWEVSEAEKS
-280 GHDHFMYKEIL
+280 GHDHYMYKEIL
-291 EQSEVIERTISGRLE
+291 EQSEVIEKTITGRLE
-306 TTSKE
+306 VGSEE
-311 IPIKQDEASKYEKI
+311 IPIDLKKAKQFEKI

-387 ATELLKENGAHVL
+387 ATELLKENNSHVL

-415 SVFYLHVGPEIGV
+415 SVLYLHVGPEIGV

-449 SANKLDVSFDEIAEL
+449 ESNKLETTFDEIKQL
-464 PKLIE
+464 PSLIK
-469 ETMDCEKQ
+469 ETLKCEAQ
-477 IKDLSEKIYKKNDIY
+477 IKEISKSINEKKDIY

-525 LKHGTLALIED
+525 LKHGTLALIQD
-536 GTPIIVTASQNHLLD
+536 GTPVIVTASQHHLLD

-556 VQEVIA
+556 VQEVKA
-562 RGAYVIAIGDNQSE
+562 RGAYVIAIGDNSSK
-576 KLENISDE
+576 KLQDISND
-584 YVTLPDSNE
+584 YVTLPEASE
-593 ILTTVISIIPL
+593 MLSTIVSIIPL

>member
-1 MALFGSARDAS
+1 MCGIIGYSGPKEPLPILLGGLSR
-12 LVRSVNR
+12 
-19 ELINNFVD
+19 
-27 MEVAFYKLVLEDSR
+27 LEYR
-41 ANIYDES
+41 
-48 DNKVY
+48 
-53 YSPMRIPC
+53 
-61 LIEKGEK
+61 
-68 NYVGDDAG
+68 G
-76 YDSTREGFFNFLR
+76 YDSSGIAILNNNELIVEKKEGKLSSLIQHL
-89 DDLKDSNIKGN
+89 DGKTIKGS

-112 VPNDVN
+112 VPSDKN

-124 NSEEFAII
+124 NQNEFAII
-132 HNGIIENYAEI
+132 HNGIVENYSEMKNELI
-143 KKDLLEEGFEFK
+143 EQGYTFS

-163 AVELSR
+163 AVELS
-169 KWNGQLLKT
+169 KEWSGDLLET
-178 VTDVAKNLEGTYAL
+178 VLNVAKKLEGTYAL
-192 VVTTT
+192 VVTSV
-197 KEEGTIVAGR
+197 KQPDVIVAGR
-207 LMSPLVLGVGENEVF
+207 MMSPLVLGVGDDEVF

-246 EIKNGQYKLFDSELN
+246 KIENGNFELFDINKNKIS
-261 EIEREIQ
+261 REIQ
-268 EIDWEVSEAEKL
+268 VIDWEVSEAEKG

-291 EQSEVIERTISGRLE
+291 EQPEVIERTISGRLAGSE
-306 TTSKE
+306 SDIPISKE
-311 IPIKQDEASKYEKI
+311 EAQKFEKI

-364 PIVGENDLGIV
+364 PIVGKNDLGIV

-387 ATELLKENGAHVL
+387 ATELLKENDAHVL
-400 ALVNVVGSSLARMAD
+400 AFVNVVGSSLARMAD
-415 SVFYLHVGPEIGV
+415 SVLYLHVGPEIGV

-434 LGMLVGQLLLAKHWD
+434 LGMLIGQLLVAKHWD
-449 SANKLDVSFDEIAEL
+449 EENKLNISYDEINGL
-464 PKLIE
+464 PKLIQ
-469 ETMDCEKQ
+469 ETLNCEDQ
-477 IKDLSEKIYKKNDIY
+477 IKRLSKKISKKKDIY

-536 GTPIIVTASQNHLLD
+536 DTPVIVTASQNHLLD

-562 RGAYVIAIGDNQSE
+562 RGAYVISIGDNSSK
-576 KLENISDE
+576 KLEDISNE
-584 YVTLPDSNE
+584 YVTLP
-593 ILTTVISIIPL
+593 TTSEVLSTIISIIPL

>member
-1 MALFGSARDAS
+1 MCGIVGYSGPKETLPI
-12 LVRSVNR
+12 
-19 ELINNFVD
+19 LID
-27 MEVAFYKLVLEDSR
+27 GLSRLEYR
-41 ANIYDES
+41 
-48 DNKVY
+48 
-53 YSPMRIPC
+53 
-61 LIEKGEK
+61 
-68 NYVGDDAG
+68 G
-76 YDSTREGFFNFLR
+76 YDSAGIAISDGNKITVEKKEGKLDVLKNH
-89 DDLKDSNIKGN
+89 LKDSNIKGN

-169 KWNGQLLKT
+169 KWNGELLRT
-178 VTDVAKNLEGTYAL
+178 VTEVAKTLEGTYAL

-246 EIKNGQYKLFDSELN
+246 EIKNGQYKLFDSDLN
-261 EIEREIQ
+261 EIKREIQ

-291 EQSEVIERTISGRLE
+291 EQAEVIERTISGRLE
-306 TTSKE
+306 LTSEE
-311 IPIKQDEASKYEKI
+311 IPINLDEASKYEKI

-387 ATELLKENGAHVL
+387 ATELLKENGSHVL

-469 ETMDCEKQ
+469 ETMACEKQ
-477 IKDLSEKIYKKNDIY
+477 IKDISEKIYKKNDIY

>member
-1 MALFGSARDAS
+1 MCGIIGYSGPEEPLPILLGGLSR
-12 LVRSVNR
+12 
-19 ELINNFVD
+19 
-27 MEVAFYKLVLEDSR
+27 LEYR
-41 ANIYDES
+41 
-48 DNKVY
+48 
-53 YSPMRIPC
+53 
-61 LIEKGEK
+61 
-68 NYVGDDAG
+68 G
-76 YDSTREGFFNFLR
+76 YDSAGIAITDGDNITIEKKEGKLQV
-89 DDLKDSNIKGN
+89 LKDHLLDAKIKGN

-112 VPNDVN
+112 VPSDEN
-118 AHPHSD
+118 AHPHYD
-124 NSEEFAII
+124 NNQDFAII

-143 KKDLLEEGFEFK
+143 KEELQKEDYQFE
-155 SDTDTEVV
+155 SETDTEVV

-169 KWNGQLLKT
+169 QWTGNLLET
-178 VTDVAKNLEGTYAL
+178 VCKVAKELDGTYAL

-197 KEEGTIVAGR
+197 KQSNTIVAGR
-207 LMSPLVLGVGENEVF
+207 MMSPLVLGVGDGEVF

-246 EIKNGQYKLFDSELN
+246 EIKDGSYQLFDIN
-261 EIEREIQ
+261 MNKVTRDIQ
-268 EIDWEVSEAEKL
+268 EIDWEVSEAEKS
-280 GHDHFMYKEIL
+280 GHDHYMYKEIL
-291 EQSEVIERTISGRLE
+291 EQSEVIEKTITGRLE
-306 TTSKE
+306 VGSEE
-311 IPIKQDEASKYEKI
+311 IPIDLKKAKQFEKI

-387 ATELLKENGAHVL
+387 ATELLKENNSHVL

-415 SVFYLHVGPEIGV
+415 SVLYLHVGPEIGV

-449 SANKLDVSFDEIAEL
+449 ESNKLETTFNEIKQL
-464 PKLIE
+464 PSLIK
-469 ETMDCEKQ
+469 ETLKCEAQ
-477 IKDLSEKIYKKNDIY
+477 IKEISKSINEKKDIY

-525 LKHGTLALIED
+525 LKHGTLALIQD
-536 GTPIIVTASQNHLLD
+536 GTPVIVTASQHHLLD

-556 VQEVIA
+556 VQEVKA
-562 RGAYVIAIGDNQSE
+562 RGAYVIAIGDNSSK
-576 KLENISDE
+576 KLQDISND
-584 YVTLPDSNE
+584 YVTLPEASE
-593 ILTTVISIIPL
+593 MLSTIVSIIPL

>member
-1 MALFGSARDAS
+1 MCGIIGYSGPKQPLPILLDGLSR
-12 LVRSVNR
+12 
-19 ELINNFVD
+19 
-27 MEVAFYKLVLEDSR
+27 LEYR
-41 ANIYDES
+41 
-48 DNKVY
+48 
-53 YSPMRIPC
+53 
-61 LIEKGEK
+61 
-68 NYVGDDAG
+68 G
-76 YDSTREGFFNFLR
+76 YDSAGIAITDGQNLTIEKKEGKLQV
-89 DDLKDSNIKGN
+89 LKNHLLNKEINGN

-112 VPNDVN
+112 VPSDEN
-118 AHPHSD
+118 AHPHYD
-124 NSEEFAII
+124 RDKDFAII
-132 HNGIIENYAEI
+132 HNGIIENYAEM
-143 KKDLLEEGFEFK
+143 KEELQRDNYQFE
-155 SDTDTEVV
+155 SETDTEVV
-163 AVELSR
+163 AVELSNQ
-169 KWNGQLLKT
+169 WTGNLLET
-178 VTDVAKNLEGTYAL
+178 VCKVAKELVGTYAL

-197 KEEGTIVAGR
+197 KQPDTIVAGR
-207 LMSPLVLGVGENEVF
+207 MMSPLVLGVGESEVF

-246 EIKNGQYKLFDSELN
+246 EIKDGSYQLFDINMNKIS
-261 EIEREIQ
+261 REIQ
-268 EIDWEVSEAEKL
+268 EIDWKVSEAEKS

-291 EQSEVIERTISGRLE
+291 EQAEVIERTITGRLE
-306 TTSKE
+306 IGSEE
-311 IPIKQDEASKYEKI
+311 IPVDLNMAKQFEKI

-387 ATELLKENGAHVL
+387 ATELLKENDAHVL

-415 SVFYLHVGPEIGV
+415 SVLYLHVGPEIGV

-449 SANKLDVSFDEIAEL
+449 ESENLETTFDEIKQL
-464 PKLIE
+464 PLLIK
-469 ETMDCEKQ
+469 ETLKGESQ
-477 IKDLSEKIYKKNDIY
+477 IKEISKSINEKKDIY

-525 LKHGTLALIED
+525 LKHGTLALIEN
-536 GTPIIVTASQNHLLD
+536 GTPVIVTASQHHLLD

-556 VQEVIA
+556 VQEVKA
-562 RGAYVIAIGDNQSE
+562 RGAYVIAIGDNSSK
-576 KLENISDE
+576 KLQDISND
-584 YVTLPDSNE
+584 YVTLPEASE
-593 ILTTVISIIPL
+593 MLSTIVSIIPL

>member
-1 MALFGSARDAS
+1 MCGIIGYSGQ
-12 LVRSVNR
+12 R
-19 ELINNFVD
+19 EPLPILLD
-27 MEVAFYKLVLEDSR
+27 GLSRLEYR
-41 ANIYDES
+41 
-48 DNKVY
+48 
-53 YSPMRIPC
+53 
-61 LIEKGEK
+61 
-68 NYVGDDAG
+68 G
-76 YDSTREGFFNFLR
+76 YDSAGIAIIDGESLTIEKKEGKLQV
-89 DDLKDSNIKGN
+89 LKDHLVDKEINGN

-112 VPNDVN
+112 VPSDEN
-118 AHPHSD
+118 AHPHYD
-124 NSEEFAII
+124 NNQDFAII
-132 HNGIIENYAEI
+132 HNGIIENYAEM
-143 KKDLLEEGFEFK
+143 KEVLLNENNEFK
-155 SDTDTEVV
+155 SETDTEVV

-169 KWNGQLLKT
+169 QWTGNLLET
-178 VTDVAKNLEGTYAL
+178 VCNVAKGLEGTYAL
-192 VVTTT
+192 VVTTI
-197 KEEGTIVAGR
+197 KEPETIVAGR
-207 LMSPLVLGVGENEVF
+207 MMSPLVLGVGEDEVF

-246 EIKNGQYKLFDSELN
+246 EIKNGQYQLFDIDMN
-261 EIEREIQ
+261 EITREVQI
-268 EIDWEVSEAEKL
+268 IDWEVSEAEKS

-291 EQSEVIERTISGRLE
+291 EQSEVIERTITGRLE
-306 TTSKE
+306 LGSE
-311 IPIKQDEASKYEKI
+311 QIPIDLEHAKKFEKI

-340 KDLFEKVLGVPVSV
+340 KDLFEKVLGIPVSV

-364 PIVGENDLGIV
+364 PIVGKNDLGIV

-387 ATELLKENGAHVL
+387 ATELLKDNGSHVL

-415 SVFYLHVGPEIGV
+415 SVLYLHVGPEIGV

-449 SANKLDVSFDEIAEL
+449 EFNKLETSFDEISEL
-464 PKLIE
+464 PFLIRKALE
-469 ETMDCEKQ
+469 CEPQ
-477 IKDLSEKIYKKNDIY
+477 IKEISKSINDKKDIY

-525 LKHGTLALIED
+525 LKHGTLALIEK
-536 GTPIIVTASQNHLLD
+536 GTPVVVTASQHHLLD

-556 VQEVIA
+556 VQEVKA
-562 RGAYVIAIGDNQSE
+562 RGAYVIAIGDNSSK
-576 KLENISDE
+576 KLQDISDN
-584 YVTLPDSNE
+584 YVTLPEASE
-593 ILTTVISIIPL
+593 MLSTIISIIPL

>member
-1 MALFGSARDAS
+1 MNRNNLKQSLLQPARWNGDIMCGIVGYS
-12 LVRSVNR
+12 GPKEPLPI
-19 ELINNFVD
+19 LING
-27 MEVAFYKLVLEDSR
+27 LSRLEYR
-41 ANIYDES
+41 
-48 DNKVY
+48 
-53 YSPMRIPC
+53 
-61 LIEKGEK
+61 
-68 NYVGDDAG
+68 G
-76 YDSTREGFFNFLR
+76 YDSAGIAISDGNKIIVEKKEGKLDVLKNH
-89 DDLKDSNIKGN
+89 LKDSNIKGN
-100 IGIGHTRWATHG
+100 LGIGHTRWATHG

-143 KKDLLEEGFEFK
+143 KKDLLEKGFKFK

-178 VTDVAKNLEGTYAL
+178 VTDVAKTLEGTYAL

-197 KEEGTIVAGR
+197 REEGTIVAGR

-280 GHDHFMYKEIL
+280 GYDHFMYKEIL

-306 TTSKE
+306 TNSKE

-340 KDLFEKVLGVPVSV
+340 KDIFEKVLGVPVSV

-449 SANKLDVSFDEIAEL
+449 SANKLDVSFNEIAEL

-469 ETMDCEKQ
+469 ETMACEKQ
-477 IKDLSEKIYKKNDIY
+477 IKEISEIICKKNDIY

-525 LKHGTLALIED
+525 LKHGTLALIEE

-593 ILTTVISIIPL
+593 ILTTVLSIIPL

>member
-1 MALFGSARDAS
+1 MCGIIGYSGPKEPLPI
-12 LVRSVNR
+12 
-19 ELINNFVD
+19 LISG
-27 MEVAFYKLVLEDSR
+27 LSRLEYR
-41 ANIYDES
+41 
-48 DNKVY
+48 
-53 YSPMRIPC
+53 
-61 LIEKGEK
+61 
-68 NYVGDDAG
+68 G
-76 YDSTREGFFNFLR
+76 YDSAGVALIDGDNLSIEKKEGKLSV
-89 DDLKDSNIKGN
+89 LKEHLEGASIKGN

-112 VPNDVN
+112 VPSDIN
-118 AHPHSD
+118 AHPHAD
-124 NSEEFAII
+124 NANEFAII
-132 HNGIIENYAEI
+132 HNGIIENYAEL
-143 KKDLLEEGFEFK
+143 KDDLIQDDYSFISE
-155 SDTDTEVV
+155 TDTEVV

-169 KWNGQLLKT
+169 KWNGELLDT
-178 VTDVAKNLEGTYAL
+178 VLDVAKSLEGTYAL
-192 VVTTT
+192 VVTST
-197 KEEGTIVAGR
+197 KQPGTIVAGR
-207 LMSPLVLGVGENEVF
+207 MMSPLVLGVGEGEVF

-232 HTNKMIFLENGDFV
+232 YTNKMIFLENGDFV
-246 EIKNGQYKLFDSELN
+246 EINDGNFTLYDIEKNVITRD
-261 EIEREIQ
+261 IQ
-268 EIDWEVSEAEKL
+268 VIDWEVSEAEKA

-291 EQSEVIERTISGRLE
+291 EQAEVIERTITGRIE
-306 TTSKE
+306 KNSTE
-311 IPIKQDEASKYEKI
+311 IPIHLDKAKKFEKI

-364 PIVGENDLGIV
+364 PIIGKNDLAIV

-387 ATELLKENGAHVL
+387 ATELLKENGSHVL

-449 SANKLDVSFDEIAEL
+449 SNNKLDTSLEEIKAL
-464 PKLIE
+464 PSLIE
-469 ETMDCEKQ
+469 EALKCEDQVKE
-477 IKDLSEKIYKKNDIY
+477 ISKLIYKKKDIY

-525 LKHGTLALIED
+525 LKHGTLALIEE
-536 GTPIIVTASQNHLLD
+536 GTPVIVTASQRHLLD

-562 RGAYVIAIGDNQSE
+562 RGAYVIAVGDVSSKKLKDISNNYIALPETSE
-576 KLENISDE
+576 MLSTI
-584 YVTLPDSNE
+584 
-593 ILTTVISIIPL
+593 ISIIPL

>member
-1 MALFGSARDAS
+1 MCGIIGYSGPKQPLPILLDGLSR
-12 LVRSVNR
+12 
-19 ELINNFVD
+19 
-27 MEVAFYKLVLEDSR
+27 LEYR
-41 ANIYDES
+41 
-48 DNKVY
+48 
-53 YSPMRIPC
+53 
-61 LIEKGEK
+61 
-68 NYVGDDAG
+68 G
-76 YDSTREGFFNFLR
+76 YDSAGIAITDGQNLTIEKKEGKLQV
-89 DDLKDSNIKGN
+89 LKDHLFDKEINGN

-112 VPNDVN
+112 VPSDEN
-118 AHPHSD
+118 AHPHYD
-124 NSEEFAII
+124 RNKDFAII
-132 HNGIIENYAEI
+132 HNGIIENYAEM
-143 KKDLLEEGFEFK
+143 KEELQSDDYQFE
-155 SDTDTEVV
+155 SETDTEVV
-163 AVELSR
+163 AVELS
-169 KWNGQLLKT
+169 KQWTGNLLET
-178 VTDVAKNLEGTYAL
+178 VCKVAKELDGTYAL

-197 KEEGTIVAGR
+197 KQSDTIVAGR
-207 LMSPLVLGVGENEVF
+207 MMSPLVLGVGEGEVF

-246 EIKNGQYKLFDSELN
+246 EIKDGSYQLFDINMNKIS
-261 EIEREIQ
+261 REVQ
-268 EIDWEVSEAEKL
+268 EIDWKVSEAEKS

-291 EQSEVIERTISGRLE
+291 EQAEVIERTITGRLE
-306 TTSKE
+306 IGSEE
-311 IPIKQDEASKYEKI
+311 IPVDLNKAKQFEKI

-364 PIVGENDLGIV
+364 PIVGKNDLGIV

-387 ATELLKENGAHVL
+387 ATELLKENNAHVL

-415 SVFYLHVGPEIGV
+415 SVLYLHVGPEIGV

-449 SANKLDVSFDEIAEL
+449 ESENLETTFDEIKQL
-464 PKLIE
+464 PSLIK
-469 ETMDCEKQ
+469 ETLKCETQ
-477 IKDLSEKIYKKNDIY
+477 IKEISKSINEKKDIY

-520 LAAGE
+520 LAASE
-525 LKHGTLALIED
+525 LKHGTLALIEN
-536 GTPIIVTASQNHLLD
+536 GTPVIVTASQHHLLD

-556 VQEVIA
+556 VQEVKA
-562 RGAYVIAIGDNQSE
+562 RGAYVIAIGDNSSK
-576 KLENISDE
+576 KLQDISND
-584 YVTLPDSNE
+584 YVTLPEASE
-593 ILTTVISIIPL
+593 MLSTIVSIIPL

>member
-1 MALFGSARDAS
+1 MCGIVGGVAERNVVPIL
-12 LVRSVNR
+12 
-19 ELINNFVD
+19 
-27 MEVAFYKLVLEDSR
+27 MEGLRRLEYR
-41 ANIYDES
+41 
-48 DNKVY
+48 
-53 YSPMRIPC
+53 
-61 LIEKGEK
+61 
-68 NYVGDDAG
+68 G
-76 YDSTREGFFNFLR
+76 YDSAGIAITDGQNLTIEKKEGKLQV
-89 DDLKDSNIKGN
+89 LKDHLFDKEINGN

-112 VPNDVN
+112 VPSDEN
-118 AHPHSD
+118 AHPHYD
-124 NSEEFAII
+124 RNKDFAII
-132 HNGIIENYAEI
+132 HNGIIENYAEM
-143 KKDLLEEGFEFK
+143 KEELQSDDYQFE
-155 SDTDTEVV
+155 SETDTEVV
-163 AVELSR
+163 AVELS
-169 KWNGQLLKT
+169 KQWTGNLLET
-178 VTDVAKNLEGTYAL
+178 VCKVAKELDGTYAL

-197 KEEGTIVAGR
+197 KQSDTIVAGR
-207 LMSPLVLGVGENEVF
+207 MMSPLVLGVGEGEVF

-246 EIKNGQYKLFDSELN
+246 EIKDGSYQLFDINMNKIS
-261 EIEREIQ
+261 REVQ
-268 EIDWEVSEAEKL
+268 EIDWKVSEAEKS

-291 EQSEVIERTISGRLE
+291 EQAEVIERTITGRLE
-306 TTSKE
+306 IGSEE
-311 IPIKQDEASKYEKI
+311 IPVDLNKAKQFEKI

-364 PIVGENDLGIV
+364 PIVGKNDLGIV

-387 ATELLKENGAHVL
+387 ATELLKENNAHVL

-415 SVFYLHVGPEIGV
+415 SVLYLHVGPEIGV

-449 SANKLDVSFDEIAEL
+449 ESENLETTFDEIKQL
-464 PKLIE
+464 PSLIK
-469 ETMDCEKQ
+469 ETLKCETQ
-477 IKDLSEKIYKKNDIY
+477 IKEISKSINEKKDIY

-525 LKHGTLALIED
+525 LKHGTLALIEN
-536 GTPIIVTASQNHLLD
+536 GTPVIVTASQHHLLD

-556 VQEVIA
+556 VQEVKA
-562 RGAYVIAIGDNQSE
+562 RGAYVIAIGDNSSK
-576 KLENISDE
+576 KLQDISND
-584 YVTLPDSNE
+584 YVTLPEASE
-593 ILTTVISIIPL
+593 MLSTIVSIIPL

>member
-1 MALFGSARDAS
+1 MCGIVGYSGPKEPLPILLGGLSR
-12 LVRSVNR
+12 
-19 ELINNFVD
+19 
-27 MEVAFYKLVLEDSR
+27 LEYR
-41 ANIYDES
+41 
-48 DNKVY
+48 
-53 YSPMRIPC
+53 
-61 LIEKGEK
+61 
-68 NYVGDDAG
+68 G
-76 YDSTREGFFNFLR
+76 YDSAGIAILNNNDLIVEKKEGKLSS
-89 DDLKDSNIKGN
+89 LVQHLEGKTIKGN

-112 VPNDVN
+112 VPSDKN

-124 NSEEFAII
+124 NQNEFAII
-132 HNGIIENYAEI
+132 HNGIVENYSEMKNELI
-143 KKDLLEEGFEFK
+143 EQGYTFS

-163 AVELSR
+163 AVELS
-169 KWNGQLLKT
+169 KEWSGDLLET
-178 VTDVAKNLEGTYAL
+178 VLNVAKKLEGTYAL
-192 VVTTT
+192 VVTTV
-197 KEEGTIVAGR
+197 KQPDVIVAGR
-207 LMSPLVLGVGENEVF
+207 MMSPLVLGVGDDEVF

-246 EIKNGQYKLFDSELN
+246 KIENGHFELFDINKNKIS
-261 EIEREIQ
+261 REIQ
-268 EIDWEVSEAEKL
+268 VIDWEVSEAEKG

-291 EQSEVIERTISGRLE
+291 EQPEVIERTISGRLAGIE
-306 TTSKE
+306 SDIPISKE
-311 IPIKQDEASKYEKI
+311 EAQKFEKI

-364 PIVGENDLGIV
+364 PIVGKNDLGIV

-387 ATELLKENGAHVL
+387 ATELLKENDAHVL
-400 ALVNVVGSSLARMAD
+400 AFVNVVGSSLARMAD
-415 SVFYLHVGPEIGV
+415 SVLYLHVGPEIGV

-434 LGMLVGQLLLAKHWD
+434 LGMLIGQLLVAKHWD
-449 SANKLDVSFDEIAEL
+449 EENKLNISYDEINEL
-464 PKLIE
+464 PKLIR
-469 ETMDCEKQ
+469 ETLNCEDQ
-477 IKDLSEKIYKKNDIY
+477 IKSLSKKISKKKDIY

-536 GTPIIVTASQNHLLD
+536 DTPVIVTASQNHLLD

-562 RGAYVIAIGDNQSE
+562 RGAYVISIGDNSSK
-576 KLENISDE
+576 KLEDISNE
-584 YVTLPDSNE
+584 YVTLP
-593 ILTTVISIIPL
+593 TTSEVLSTIISIIPL

>member
-1 MALFGSARDAS
+1 MCGIIGYSGPKQPLPILLGGLSR
-12 LVRSVNR
+12 
-19 ELINNFVD
+19 
-27 MEVAFYKLVLEDSR
+27 LEYR
-41 ANIYDES
+41 
-48 DNKVY
+48 
-53 YSPMRIPC
+53 
-61 LIEKGEK
+61 
-68 NYVGDDAG
+68 G
-76 YDSTREGFFNFLR
+76 YDSAGIAISDGENIIIEKKEGKLQV
-89 DDLKDSNIKGN
+89 LKDHLLDSKIKGN

-112 VPNDVN
+112 VPSDEN
-118 AHPHSD
+118 AHPHYD
-124 NSEEFAII
+124 NNQDFAII

-143 KKDLLEEGFEFK
+143 KEELQKEDYQFE
-155 SDTDTEVV
+155 SETDTEVV
-163 AVELSR
+163 AVKLSR
-169 KWNGQLLKT
+169 QWTGNLLET
-178 VTDVAKNLEGTYAL
+178 VCKVAKELDGTYAL

-197 KEEGTIVAGR
+197 KQSNTIVAGR
-207 LMSPLVLGVGENEVF
+207 MMSPLVLGVGDGEVF

-246 EIKNGQYKLFDSELN
+246 EIKNGNYQLFDIN
-261 EIEREIQ
+261 MNKVTRDIQ
-268 EIDWEVSEAEKL
+268 EIDWEVSEAEKS
-280 GHDHFMYKEIL
+280 GHDHYMYKEIL
-291 EQSEVIERTISGRLE
+291 EQSEVIERTIAGRLE
-306 TTSKE
+306 VGSEE
-311 IPIKQDEASKYEKI
+311 IPIDLKKAKQFEKI

-387 ATELLKENGAHVL
+387 ATELLKENNSHVL

-415 SVFYLHVGPEIGV
+415 SVLYLHVGPEIGV

-449 SANKLDVSFDEIAEL
+449 ESNKLETTFNEIKQL
-464 PKLIE
+464 PSLIK
-469 ETMDCEKQ
+469 ETLKCEAQ
-477 IKDLSEKIYKKNDIY
+477 IKEISKSINEKKDIY

-525 LKHGTLALIED
+525 LKHGTLALIQD
-536 GTPIIVTASQNHLLD
+536 GTPVIVTASQHHLLD

-556 VQEVIA
+556 VQEVKA
-562 RGAYVIAIGDNQSE
+562 RGAYVIAIGDNSSK
-576 KLENISDE
+576 KLQDISDD
-584 YVTLPDSNE
+584 YVTLPEASE
-593 ILTTVISIIPL
+593 MLSTIVSIIPL

>member
-1 MALFGSARDAS
+1 MCGIIGYSGPKQPLPILLDGLSR
-12 LVRSVNR
+12 
-19 ELINNFVD
+19 
-27 MEVAFYKLVLEDSR
+27 LEYR
-41 ANIYDES
+41 
-48 DNKVY
+48 
-53 YSPMRIPC
+53 
-61 LIEKGEK
+61 
-68 NYVGDDAG
+68 G
-76 YDSTREGFFNFLR
+76 YDSAGIAITDGQNLTIEKKEGKLQV
-89 DDLKDSNIKGN
+89 LKDHLLNKEINGN

-112 VPNDVN
+112 VPSDEN
-118 AHPHSD
+118 AHPHYD
-124 NSEEFAII
+124 RNKDFAII
-132 HNGIIENYAEI
+132 HNGIIENYAEM
-143 KKDLLEEGFEFK
+143 KEELQSDDYQFE
-155 SDTDTEVV
+155 SETDTEVV
-163 AVELSR
+163 AVELS
-169 KWNGQLLKT
+169 KQWTGNLLET
-178 VTDVAKNLEGTYAL
+178 VCKVAKELDGTYAL

-197 KEEGTIVAGR
+197 KQSDTIVAGR
-207 LMSPLVLGVGENEVF
+207 MMSPLVLGVGEGEVF

-246 EIKNGQYKLFDSELN
+246 EIKDGSYQLFDINMNKIS
-261 EIEREIQ
+261 REVQ
-268 EIDWEVSEAEKL
+268 EIDWKVSEAEKS

-291 EQSEVIERTISGRLE
+291 EQAEVIERTITGRLE
-306 TTSKE
+306 IGSEE
-311 IPIKQDEASKYEKI
+311 IPVDLNKAKQFEKI

-387 ATELLKENGAHVL
+387 ATELLKENNAHVL

-415 SVFYLHVGPEIGV
+415 SVLYLHVGPEIGV

-449 SANKLDVSFDEIAEL
+449 ESENLETTFDEIKQL
-464 PKLIE
+464 PSLIK
-469 ETMDCEKQ
+469 ETLKCETQ
-477 IKDLSEKIYKKNDIY
+477 IKEISKSINEKKDIY

-525 LKHGTLALIED
+525 LKHGTLALIEN
-536 GTPIIVTASQNHLLD
+536 GTPVIVTASQHHLLD

-556 VQEVIA
+556 VQEVKA
-562 RGAYVIAIGDNQSE
+562 RGAYVIAIGDNSSK
-576 KLENISDE
+576 KLQDISND
-584 YVTLPDSNE
+584 YVTLPEASE
-593 ILTTVISIIPL
+593 MLSTIVSIIPL

>member
-1 MALFGSARDAS
+1 MCGIIGYSGPKQPLPILLGGLSR
-12 LVRSVNR
+12 
-19 ELINNFVD
+19 
-27 MEVAFYKLVLEDSR
+27 LEYR
-41 ANIYDES
+41 
-48 DNKVY
+48 
-53 YSPMRIPC
+53 
-61 LIEKGEK
+61 
-68 NYVGDDAG
+68 G
-76 YDSTREGFFNFLR
+76 YDSAGIAISDGENIIIEKKEGKLQV
-89 DDLKDSNIKGN
+89 LKDHLLDSKIKGN
-100 IGIGHTRWATHG
+100 IRIGHTRWATHG
-112 VPNDVN
+112 VPSDEN
-118 AHPHSD
+118 AHPHYD
-124 NSEEFAII
+124 NNQDFAII

-143 KKDLLEEGFEFK
+143 KEELQKEDYKFE
-155 SDTDTEVV
+155 SETDTEVV

-169 KWNGQLLKT
+169 QWTGNLLET
-178 VTDVAKNLEGTYAL
+178 VCKVAKELDGTYAL

-197 KEEGTIVAGR
+197 KQSNTIVAGR
-207 LMSPLVLGVGENEVF
+207 MMSPLVLGVGDGEVF

-246 EIKNGQYKLFDSELN
+246 EIKNGNYQLFDIN
-261 EIEREIQ
+261 MNKVTRDIQ
-268 EIDWEVSEAEKL
+268 EIDWEVSEAEKS
-280 GHDHFMYKEIL
+280 GHDHYMYKEIL
-291 EQSEVIERTISGRLE
+291 EQSEVIERTIAGRLE
-306 TTSKE
+306 VGSEE
-311 IPIKQDEASKYEKI
+311 IPIDLKKAKQFEKI

-387 ATELLKENGAHVL
+387 ATELLKENNSHVL

-415 SVFYLHVGPEIGV
+415 SVLYLHVGPEIGV

-449 SANKLDVSFDEIAEL
+449 ESNKLETTFNEIKQL
-464 PKLIE
+464 PSLIK
-469 ETMDCEKQ
+469 ETLKCEAQ
-477 IKDLSEKIYKKNDIY
+477 IKEISKSINEKKDIY

-525 LKHGTLALIED
+525 LKHGTLALIQD
-536 GTPIIVTASQNHLLD
+536 GTPVIVTASQHHLLD

-556 VQEVIA
+556 VQEVKA
-562 RGAYVIAIGDNQSE
+562 RGAYVIAIGDNSSK
-576 KLENISDE
+576 KLQDISND
-584 YVTLPDSNE
+584 YVTLPEASE
-593 ILTTVISIIPL
+593 MLSTIVSIIPL

>member
-1 MALFGSARDAS
+1 MCGIVGYSGPKEPLPILLGGLSR
-12 LVRSVNR
+12 
-19 ELINNFVD
+19 
-27 MEVAFYKLVLEDSR
+27 LEYR
-41 ANIYDES
+41 
-48 DNKVY
+48 
-53 YSPMRIPC
+53 
-61 LIEKGEK
+61 
-68 NYVGDDAG
+68 G
-76 YDSTREGFFNFLR
+76 YDSAGIAILNNNDLIVEKKEGKLSS
-89 DDLKDSNIKGN
+89 LVQHLEGKTIKGN

-112 VPNDVN
+112 VPSDKN

-124 NSEEFAII
+124 NQNEFAII
-132 HNGIIENYAEI
+132 HNGIVENYSEMKNELI
-143 KKDLLEEGFEFK
+143 EQGYTFS

-163 AVELSR
+163 AVELS
-169 KWNGQLLKT
+169 KEWSGDLLET
-178 VTDVAKNLEGTYAL
+178 VLNVAKKLEGTYAL
-192 VVTTT
+192 VVTTV
-197 KEEGTIVAGR
+197 KQPDVIVAGR
-207 LMSPLVLGVGENEVF
+207 MMSPLVLGVGDDEVF

-246 EIKNGQYKLFDSELN
+246 KIENGDFELFDINKNKIS
-261 EIEREIQ
+261 REIQ
-268 EIDWEVSEAEKL
+268 VIDWEVSEAEKG

-291 EQSEVIERTISGRLE
+291 EQPEVIERTISGRLAGIE
-306 TTSKE
+306 SDIPISKE
-311 IPIKQDEASKYEKI
+311 EAQKFEKI

-364 PIVGENDLGIV
+364 PIVGKNDLGIV

-387 ATELLKENGAHVL
+387 ATELLKENDAHVL
-400 ALVNVVGSSLARMAD
+400 AFVNVVGSSLARMAD
-415 SVFYLHVGPEIGV
+415 SVLYLHVGPEIGV

-434 LGMLVGQLLLAKHWD
+434 LGMLIGQLLVAKHWD
-449 SANKLDVSFDEIAEL
+449 EENKLNISYDEINEL
-464 PKLIE
+464 PKLIQ
-469 ETMDCEKQ
+469 ETLNCEDQ
-477 IKDLSEKIYKKNDIY
+477 IKSLSKKISKKKDIY

-536 GTPIIVTASQNHLLD
+536 DTPVIVTASQNHLLD

-562 RGAYVIAIGDNQSE
+562 RGAYVISIGDNSSK
-576 KLENISDE
+576 KLEDISNE
-584 YVTLPDSNE
+584 YVTLP
-593 ILTTVISIIPL
+593 TTSEVLSTIISIIPL

>member
-1 MALFGSARDAS
+1 
-12 LVRSVNR
+12 
-19 ELINNFVD
+19 
-27 MEVAFYKLVLEDSR
+27 MENIMCGIVGYSGPKEPLPILLGGLSRLEYR
-41 ANIYDES
+41 
-48 DNKVY
+48 
-53 YSPMRIPC
+53 
-61 LIEKGEK
+61 
-68 NYVGDDAG
+68 G
-76 YDSTREGFFNFLR
+76 YDSSGIAILNNNDLIIEKKEGKLSS
-89 DDLKDSNIKGN
+89 LVQHLEGKTIKGS

-112 VPNDVN
+112 VPSDNN

-124 NSEEFAII
+124 NQNEFAII
-132 HNGIIENYAEI
+132 HNGIVENYSEM
-143 KKDLLEEGFEFK
+143 KDELIEQGYTFS

-163 AVELSR
+163 AVELSNE
-169 KWNGQLLKT
+169 WSGDLLET
-178 VTDVAKNLEGTYAL
+178 VLNVAKKLEGTYAL
-192 VVTTT
+192 VVTTV
-197 KEEGTIVAGR
+197 KQPDVIVAGR
-207 LMSPLVLGVGENEVF
+207 MMSPLVLGVGDDEVF

-246 EIKNGQYKLFDSELN
+246 KIENGHFELFDINKNKIS
-261 EIEREIQ
+261 REIQ
-268 EIDWEVSEAEKL
+268 VIDWEVSEAEKG

-291 EQSEVIERTISGRLE
+291 EQPEVIERTISGRLAGSE
-306 TTSKE
+306 SD
-311 IPIKQDEASKYEKI
+311 IPISREEAQKFEKI
-325 WIVACGTAYHAGLFG
+325 WMVACGTAYHAGLFG

-364 PIVGENDLGIV
+364 PIVGKNDLGIV

-387 ATELLKENGAHVL
+387 ATELLKENDAHVL
-400 ALVNVVGSSLARMAD
+400 AFVNVVGSSLARMAD
-415 SVFYLHVGPEIGV
+415 SVLYLHVGPEIGV

-434 LGMLVGQLLLAKHWD
+434 LGMLIGQLLVAKHWD
-449 SANKLDVSFDEIAEL
+449 EENKLNISYDEINEL
-464 PKLIE
+464 PKLIQ
-469 ETMDCEKQ
+469 ETLNCEGQ
-477 IKDLSEKIYKKNDIY
+477 IKSLSKKISKKKDIY

-536 GTPIIVTASQNHLLD
+536 DTPVIVTASQNHLLD

-562 RGAYVIAIGDNQSE
+562 RGAYVISIGDNSSK
-576 KLENISDE
+576 KLEDISNE
-584 YVTLPDSNE
+584 YVTLP
-593 ILTTVISIIPL
+593 TTSEVLSTIISIIPL

>member
-1 MALFGSARDAS
+1 MCGIIGYSGPKQPLPI
-12 LVRSVNR
+12 L
-19 ELINNFVD
+19 
-27 MEVAFYKLVLEDSR
+27 LEGLSR
-41 ANIYDES
+41 LEY
-48 DNKVY
+48 
-53 YSPMRIPC
+53 R
-61 LIEKGEK
+61 
-68 NYVGDDAG
+68 G
-76 YDSTREGFFNFLR
+76 YDSAGIAITDGPNLTIEKKEGKLQV
-89 DDLKDSNIKGN
+89 LKDHLLNKEINGN

-112 VPNDVN
+112 VPSDEN
-118 AHPHSD
+118 AHPHYD
-124 NSEEFAII
+124 RNKDFAII
-132 HNGIIENYAEI
+132 HNGIIENYAEM
-143 KKDLLEEGFEFK
+143 KEELQSDDYQFE
-155 SDTDTEVV
+155 SETDTEVV
-163 AVELSR
+163 AVELS
-169 KWNGQLLKT
+169 KQWTGNLLET
-178 VTDVAKNLEGTYAL
+178 VCKVAKELDGTYAL

-197 KEEGTIVAGR
+197 KQSDTIVAGR
-207 LMSPLVLGVGENEVF
+207 MMSPLVLGVGEGEVF

-246 EIKNGQYKLFDSELN
+246 EIKDGSYQLFDINMNKIS
-261 EIEREIQ
+261 REVQ
-268 EIDWEVSEAEKL
+268 EIDWEVSEAEKS

-291 EQSEVIERTISGRLE
+291 EQAEVIERTITGRLE
-306 TTSKE
+306 IGSEE
-311 IPIKQDEASKYEKI
+311 IPVDLNKAKQFEKI

-364 PIVGENDLGIV
+364 PIVGKNDLGIV

-387 ATELLKENGAHVL
+387 ATELLKENNAHVL

-415 SVFYLHVGPEIGV
+415 SVLYLHVGPEIGV

-449 SANKLDVSFDEIAEL
+449 ESENLETTFDEIKQL
-464 PKLIE
+464 PFLIK
-469 ETMDCEKQ
+469 ETLKCESQ
-477 IKDLSEKIYKKNDIY
+477 IKEISKSINEKKDIY

-525 LKHGTLALIED
+525 LKHGTLALIEN
-536 GTPIIVTASQNHLLD
+536 GTPVIVTASQHHLLD

-556 VQEVIA
+556 VQEVKA
-562 RGAYVIAIGDNQSE
+562 RGAYVIAIGDNSSK
-576 KLENISDE
+576 KLQDISND
-584 YVTLPDSNE
+584 YVTLPEASE
-593 ILTTVISIIPL
+593 MLSTIVSIIPL

>member
-1 MALFGSARDAS
+1 MCGIIGYSGPKEPLPI
-12 LVRSVNR
+12 
-19 ELINNFVD
+19 LISG
-27 MEVAFYKLVLEDSR
+27 LSRLEYR
-41 ANIYDES
+41 
-48 DNKVY
+48 
-53 YSPMRIPC
+53 
-61 LIEKGEK
+61 
-68 NYVGDDAG
+68 G
-76 YDSTREGFFNFLR
+76 YDSAGVALIDGDNLSIEKKEGKLSV
-89 DDLKDSNIKGN
+89 LKEHLEGTLIKGN

-112 VPNDVN
+112 VPSDVN
-118 AHPHSD
+118 AHPHAD
-124 NSEEFAII
+124 NANEFAII
-132 HNGIIENYAEI
+132 HNGIIENYAEL
-143 KKDLLEEGFEFK
+143 KDDLIQDDYSFISE
-155 SDTDTEVV
+155 TDTEVV

-169 KWNGQLLKT
+169 KWNGELLDT
-178 VTDVAKNLEGTYAL
+178 VLDVAKSLEGTYAL
-192 VVTTT
+192 VVTST
-197 KEEGTIVAGR
+197 KQPGTIVAGR
-207 LMSPLVLGVGENEVF
+207 MMSPLVLGVGEGEVF

-232 HTNKMIFLENGDFV
+232 YTNKMIFLENGDFV
-246 EIKNGQYKLFDSELN
+246 EINDGNFTLYDIEKNVITRD
-261 EIEREIQ
+261 IQ
-268 EIDWEVSEAEKL
+268 VIDWEVSEAEKA

-291 EQSEVIERTISGRLE
+291 EQAEVIERTITGRIE
-306 TTSKE
+306 KNSTE
-311 IPIKQDEASKYEKI
+311 IPIHLDKAKKFEKI

-340 KDLFEKVLGVPVSV
+340 KDLFEKVLGIPVSV

-387 ATELLKENGAHVL
+387 ATELLKENGSHVL

-449 SANKLDVSFDEIAEL
+449 SNNKLDTSLEEIKAL
-464 PKLIE
+464 PSLIE
-469 ETMDCEKQ
+469 EALKCEDQVKQ
-477 IKDLSEKIYKKNDIY
+477 ISKLIYKKKDIY

-525 LKHGTLALIED
+525 LKHGTLALIEE
-536 GTPIIVTASQNHLLD
+536 GTPVIVTASQRHLLD

-562 RGAYVIAIGDNQSE
+562 RGAYVIAVGDVSSKKLKDISNNYIALPETSE
-576 KLENISDE
+576 MLSTI
-584 YVTLPDSNE
+584 
-593 ILTTVISIIPL
+593 ISIIPL